1 MTELADIFRLYGSA
15 YRDQY
20 GGQLLP
26 SQRQAMWE
34 IEHCRTPALGGQIYH
49 CDACQ
54 QSHYSYH
61 SCQNRHCPKCQNE
74 AAQQWLEHQQDHLL
88 ATPYFLVTFTLPAQ
102 LRSLTFR
109 HQKQLYNLLFRTSA
123 AALQQLAL
131 DPRFVGGQIGMI
143 GVLHTWTRDLRYH
156 PHVHYLVPAGGISP
170 DGQTWLPT
178 DSDFLVHV
186 KPLSILFR
194 AKFRDALKK
203 ADLFDQVLPEAWTKD
218 WVVHSKPVGHGHQA
232 LTYLSRYVL
241 RVAICNKHIL
251 KVENDQVTFRYK
263 ETSTDHIKYCTLPAL
278 TFIHRFLKHVL
289 PKGFVKIRYF
299 GFLSPGKRPLLN
311 QLRLLLGTLSTTPAL
326 DRPSTYLAPR
336 DTTLCCPTCGKAMRL
351 IETLPPHS
359 RSPPLPAWSDPCG
372 SVLTG
377 R

>member
-1 MTELADIFRLYGSA
+1 MSELADIFRLYGSA
-15 YRDQY
+15 YRDKY
-20 GGQLLP
+20 GAQLLP
-26 SQRQAMWE
+26 SQRQALWE
-34 IEHCRTPALGGQIYH
+34 IAHCRTPTLGGQVYQ

-54 QSHYSYH
+54 QRHYSYH

-74 AAQQWLEHQQDHLL
+74 AAQQWLERQQDQLL
-88 ATPYFLVTFTLPAQ
+88 ATPYFLVTFTLPAE

-109 HQKQLYNLLFRTSA
+109 HQKQLYHHLFRTSA

-156 PHVHYLVPAGGISP
+156 PHVHYLVPAGGISA
-170 DGQTWLPT
+170 DGQTWIPT

-203 ADLFDQVLPEAWTKD
+203 TALFDQVSPQTWTKD
-218 WVVHSKPVGHGHQA
+218 WVVHAKPVGRGHQA

-251 KVENDQVTFRYK
+251 KVENDQ
-263 ETSTDHIKYCTLPAL
+263 A
-278 TFIHRFLKHVL
+278 
-289 PKGFVKIRYF
+289 
-299 GFLSPGKRPLLN
+299 
-311 QLRLLLGTLSTTPAL
+311 
-326 DRPSTYLAPR
+326 
-336 DTTLCCPTCGKAMRL
+336 
-351 IETLPPHS
+351 
-359 RSPPLPAWSDPCG
+359 
-372 SVLTG
+372 
-377 R
+377 